1 MTALAF
7 GMTEEAALPLAFLFG
22 LATVLLV
29 RARDVVWWMAAL
41 IFLFGFYV
49 SQTAAFFMISEFVN
63 WLLTRLI
70 A

>member
-1 MTALAF
+1 MTLLAF
-7 GMTEEAALPLAFLFG
+7 GMAEEAALPLAFVFG

-29 RARDVVWWMAAL
+29 KSRDVVWWMAVL

-49 SQTAAFFMISEFVN
+49 SQTAAFFTVAEFVN
-63 WLLTRLI
+63 WVLTRLI